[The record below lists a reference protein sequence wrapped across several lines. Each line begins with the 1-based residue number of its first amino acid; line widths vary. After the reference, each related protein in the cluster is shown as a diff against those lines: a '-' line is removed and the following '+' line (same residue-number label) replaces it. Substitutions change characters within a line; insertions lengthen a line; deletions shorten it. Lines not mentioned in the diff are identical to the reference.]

1 MISNN
6 TEGKVVITGASGG
19 LGEAISRL
27 FYAQGASV
35 VLGRRLL
42 NVLTKLNRKTLHWL
56 APPTPYQQV
65 LTAPLGKTL
74 NVIALYAKLN
84 LHIFLI

>member
-1 MISNN
+1 MSNN

-19 LGEAISRL
+19 LGEAIARL
-27 FYAQGASV
+27 LYAQGASV

-42 NVLTKLNRKTLHWL
+42 YVLTLNRKTLHWL

-65 LTAPLGKTL
+65 LTVPS
-74 NVIALYAKLN
+74 
-84 LHIFLI
+84 